1 MPLIPLNS
9 SMSQNINYAL
19 CTLFDSNYLDK
30 GLVLYKSLEKYA
42 SCFTLYVLSMNDKCY
57 EVLTDLN
64 YEHLIPIRLAD
75 FENEDLLR
83 VKSTRGIGEY
93 CWTCSS
99 SLIKY
104 VLDTYHPDYCSY
116 VDADMAFY
124 ADPLVLVNEM
134 KESNAS
140 VSIVGHRFNSFE
152 LNRADIVGTYCVEC
166 NTFKN
171 DENART
177 LLDVWIGQCLEH
189 CSIDGDGV
197 YWADQKYMD
206 NWVSDYD
213 YVIETQNLGAGV
225 APWNIAQYKLI
236 DNSSSSI
243 KLKCRGNNYDLLF
256 YHFENLQY
264 LSLKQVNI
272 NVYATWG
279 IDDKLVRFLYKDYL
293 HRIDDTKSFLR
304 NKYGI
309 DVVIKSHPGVTKK
322 EKYKRNYKIT
332 YERIKKFILVNLPVR
347 LLKSKN
353 LIIVD

>member
-1 MPLIPLNS
+1 MNKK
-9 SMSQNINYAL
+9 INYAL

-30 GLVLYKSLEKYA
+30 GLVLYKSLERYA
-42 SCFTLYVLSMNDKCY
+42 SDFTLYVLAMNDKCY

-83 VKSTRGIGEY
+83 VKPTRGIGEY

-104 VLDTYHPDYCSY
+104 VLDTYQPDYCSY

-124 ADPLVLVNEM
+124 ADPLVLIEEM
-134 KESNAS
+134 QERNAS

-152 LNRADIVGTYCVEC
+152 VNRADIVGTYCVEC

-171 DENART
+171 DEKART
-177 LLDVWIGQCLEH
+177 LLNIWIGQCLEH
-189 CSIDGDGV
+189 CSIDGDGI

-236 DNSSSSI
+236 DNSSGSI
-243 KLKCRGNNYDLLF
+243 KLKCKGNNYDLLF

-272 NVYATWG
+272 NVYYYWG
-279 IDDKLVRFLYKDYL
+279 IQDKLVALLYDNYL
-293 HRIDDTKSFLR
+293 YSIDQKKTFLR
-304 NKYGI
+304 ENYDI
-309 DVVIKSHPGVTKK
+309 DVVIKSHPGVTKV
-322 EKYKRNYKIT
+322 EKHKRNYNISYK
-332 YERIKKFILVNLPVR
+332 RVKMFLLVGLPVR
-347 LLKSKN
+347 LFKSKN
-353 LIIVD
+353 LISLE

>member
-1 MPLIPLNS
+1 MNKK
-9 SMSQNINYAL
+9 INYAL

-30 GLVLYKSLEKYA
+30 GLVLYKSLERYA
-42 SCFTLYVLSMNDKCY
+42 SDFTLYVLAMNDKCY

-83 VKSTRGIGEY
+83 VKPTRGIGEY

-104 VLDTYHPDYCSY
+104 VLDTYQPDYCSY

-124 ADPLVLVNEM
+124 ADPLVLVDEM

-225 APWNIAQYKLI
+225 APWNISQYRLVKK
-236 DNSSSSI
+236 SSSSVQ
-243 KLKCRGNNYDLLF
+243 LKCRGNNYDLLF

-279 IDDKLVRFLYKDYL
+279 IQDKLVDLLYDKYL
-293 HRIDDTKSFLR
+293 YSIDQMKSFMR
-304 NKYGI
+304 ENYDI
-309 DVVIKSHPGVTKK
+309 DVVIKSHPGVTKSA
-322 EKYKRNYKIT
+322 KRKRSYKIT
-332 YERIKKFILVNLPVR
+332 WKKIKNIALLSIPYR
-347 LLKSKN
+347 LNRRKN
-353 LIIVD
+353 IKNIN

>member
-1 MPLIPLNS
+1 MKETSNV
-9 SMSQNINYAL
+9 NYAL

-42 SCFTLYVLSMNDKCY
+42 HNFTLYVLAMNDKCY

-64 YEHLIPIRLAD
+64 YEHLVPIKLSD

-83 VKSTRGIGEY
+83 VKPTRGVGEY

-104 VLDTYHPDYCSY
+104 VLDTYQPDYCSY
-116 VDADMAFY
+116 IDADMAFY
-124 ADPLVLVNEM
+124 ADPIVLIKEM
-134 KESNAS
+134 EERNAS
-140 VSIVGHRFNSFE
+140 VSIVGHRFNWF
-152 LNRADIVGTYCVEC
+152 AKKDMAHTVGTYCVEC

-171 DENART
+171 DDKARE
-177 LLDVWIGQCLEH
+177 LLGIWIGQCLEH

-206 NWVSDYD
+206 NWVSDYE

-225 APWNIAQYKLI
+225 APWNIAQYRLLEAN
-236 DNSSSSI
+236 DSAVD
-243 KLKCRGNNYDLLF
+243 LKCRGSKCRLLF
-256 YHFENLQY
+256 YHFENMQY

-272 NVYATWG
+272 NVYGSWG
-279 IDDKLVRFLYKDYL
+279 IDDKLVNALYVDYL
-293 HRIDDTKSFLR
+293 HQIDGTKTFLR
-304 NKYGI
+304 NNYCI

-322 EKYKRNYKIT
+322 DKHKRNYRIT
-332 YERIKKFILVNLPVR
+332 LNRIKKFVFIALPSRLYKGKNIKQIL
-347 LLKSKN
+347 
-353 LIIVD
+353 

>member
-1 MPLIPLNS
+1 MNKK
-9 SMSQNINYAL
+9 INYAL

-30 GLVLYKSLEKYA
+30 GLVLYKSLERYA
-42 SCFTLYVLSMNDKCY
+42 SDFTLYVLAMNDKCY

-83 VKSTRGIGEY
+83 VKPTRGIGEY

-104 VLDTYHPDYCSY
+104 VLDTYQPDYCSY

-124 ADPLVLVNEM
+124 ADPLVLVDEM

-152 LNRADIVGTYCVEC
+152 LNQADIVGTYCVEC

-279 IDDKLVRFLYKDYL
+279 IQDKLVDLLYDKYL
-293 HRIDDTKSFLR
+293 YSIDQMKSFMR
-304 NKYGI
+304 ENYDI
-309 DVVIKSHPGVTKK
+309 DVVIKSHPGVTKSA
-322 EKYKRNYKIT
+322 KRKRSYKIIWKK
-332 YERIKKFILVNLPVR
+332 IKNIALLSIPYR
-347 LLKSKN
+347 LNRRKN
-353 LIIVD
+353 IKNIN